1 MHAVL
6 LGVCRQ
12 LLKLWLDTRYS
23 KELWYIGNELEELD
37 KRLYKFKPPSE
48 INRTPRSIK
57 TTRKYC
63 RYCT

>member
-23 KELWYIGNELEELD
+23 KELWYIGNKLEELD
-37 KRLYKFKPPSE
+37 KRLCNFKPPSE
-48 INRTPRSIK
+48 IKRTP
-57 TTRKYC
+57 
-63 RYCT
+63 